1 MHTLRGCQDAQAPT
15 TCLRNARRAV
25 SQNRP
30 TQHQRV
36 SESPRADKW
45 WSRRRQSS
53 IASIPSSASSA
64 MRSRICWIISGGGRF
79 QPAISST
86 TRSGSVVR

>member
-1 MHTLRGCQDAQAPT
+1 MHILRGRQDAQAPT
-15 TCLRNARRAV
+15 TCLRMARRPV

-30 TQHQRV
+30 TQHQRI

-45 WSRRRQSS
+45 WSRRQSS

-64 MRSRICWIISGGGRF
+64 MRSRICWTIAGGGRF